1 MAAVEAGVDVS
12 GARDFKLLE
21 AGNLAHG
28 RNDLFRDL
36 SGRLAQLLRQ
46 LKTQRQSVF
55 TQLNVGRLVDNDAR
69 KLGVVEPLQQR
80 AHVFG
85 QLFLEFEIQTSTFY
99 SGDFGKM
106 NEQPFR
112 KNA

>member
-21 AGNLAHG
+21 AGDLSHR

-36 SGRLAQLLRQ
+36 SGRLAQLFCQ
-46 LKTQRQSVF
+46 LKTERQSVF
-55 TQLNVGRLVDNDAR
+55 TQLNVGRLVDDDAR
-69 KLGVVEPLQQR
+69 QFRVIEPLQQS
-80 AHVFG
+80 AHVFS

-112 KNA
+112 KN